1 MQGDALLDQ
10 RRGWHCSTAA
20 GGPDQE
26 SGNSLSGHGV
36 VQLFRVQ
43 LGLCLCVYAFL
54 KVLSVATA
62 NVRERITWTELLEPC
77 IVAVSE
83 LHAVLLSFS
92 LSSLSLS
99 LSPSLSLSL
108 PLSLSLFSLSLSLSL
123 SHSHSLTLTLSL
135 SISLSRIYIYS
146 SAYI

>member
-99 LSPSLSLSL
+99 LSVSLSLSPSL
-108 PLSLSLFSLSLSLSL
+108 PLSLSLSVSL